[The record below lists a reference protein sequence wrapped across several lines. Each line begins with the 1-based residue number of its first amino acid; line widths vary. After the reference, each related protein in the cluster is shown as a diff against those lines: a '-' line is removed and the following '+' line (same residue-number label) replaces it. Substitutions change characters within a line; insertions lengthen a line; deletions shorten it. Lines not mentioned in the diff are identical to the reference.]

1 MTPAPALQ
9 LQFPFITN
17 RNSPPPSILRK
28 FRSAIGDDEPKKVC
42 DKFQFSFRAS
52 TKNDATRSA
61 RPSIGV
67 STEANTRRFSESH
80 RTREEKFTARPPKL
94 NHSGYTV

>member
-17 RNSPPPSILRK
+17 LNSPPPSIRRK
-28 FRSAIGDDEPKKVC
+28 FKSAIGDDEPKKVC

-52 TKNDATRSA
+52 TKTLATRSA
-61 RPSIGV
+61 RPSMGA
-67 STEANTRRFSESH
+67 STDADTRLFSESH
-80 RTREEKFTARPPKL
+80 RTRDEKLTARPPML
-94 NHSGYTV
+94 NHSG